1 MTELLKTREKE
12 LFLNSAERKPHFGIR
27 KLTIGAAS
35 VLLSTT
41 LFMGAKTNVAKADTI
56 DDSSNNDP
64 NITDTQNGL
73 NKEAEQ
79 DVASTQST
87 QNASSI
93 ATTESS
99 TQASNNPQQANA
111 SQQTVPQSNAQQVN
125 VSQQTNSQQPAV
137 QSQTNNAQ
145 QTTQIS
151 ASDVTYNTPAA
162 TQAQNTPAV
171 ANEQSDNNQVAS
183 AQNNVQNN
191 VSENSV
197 NQVPYAQNNE
207 QANNDTQYNQNIEQE
222 QSSAETITPINNNYQ
237 ATINYHDNDVNAI
250 NSPESQTASINNQQN
265 TIKLAQDLSNYNV
278 QIPDNNIQLNN
289 NILTVLNPD
298 VTKNITLDLTHKHD
312 IESITKSVT
321 RTIQFKGPK
330 NLVLPKTK
338 VDSLQFN
345 GTKDTDL
352 VTGQSNVTYEKT
364 TKHFTDVKIP
374 QIPGYTAKITTVRGV
389 DVTAQSQNLMYTIT
403 YVKNTIKNAITPT
416 NDDSNHKSVTDKVNN
431 DTKSN
436 NITKINFD
444 PTTYLRSQLFT
455 PRTSSQLSALPT
467 SMASKLSLFETNL
480 AAMDDDDDGDDSDY
494 TDDNDSSGDN
504 SGYTDDDDDD
514 DDDLNTW
521 DTGDNEYNSSYD
533 DDDDDDESDNNY
545 NDFNTNNQYI
555 DHNYMTSNSG
565 NKVNPNAPSG
575 PEVYGSNDNV
585 DGPGGTVAIGKQI
598 KWEHLTPTNPI
609 EQKTG
614 TNWINFLA
622 KRVNR
627 HIQFYYLPDDS
638 DDISKATKV
647 PNAYHDD
654 IATFTRD
661 AFVNPETNKP
671 YIFTSWDHS
680 KQLVTFNQIDL
691 NKDFVNVFK
700 ANDYAPKFMTV
711 NGKKVNFNDS
721 IISQVVKPNSPDLTV
736 NIYLKKGQAKANIEI
751 RNASRDNTVMET
763 HTLTGAPGAQ
773 IQFDSQTSLDKYK
786 KFGYDE
792 ISNDLDVGATYP
804 THMNQTITHYITIQD
819 GHKRVTATD
828 QDPYPK
834 NPSPNGTKKT
844 MPKLTKTIERH
855 IIYVV
860 DGNDPNK
867 PQAPK
872 DVIQKVQYHRSADID
887 LVTGRLLQND
897 EAGNIVESGGTESKP
912 TPWET
917 DNGNNIMDAV
927 ETPTLTGYQAGK
939 EIVPQYAVNEDPNSD
954 KDQIMKIIVHYSPIK
969 ETKTIQRQVIPVDE
983 NNTPIADGYIPKDQ
997 TITLTK
1003 EGNNDYKPGKF
1014 PGIPKSQLPV
1024 VNGYHAVEDVPEDPN
1039 ALTSKN
1045 VNAKYKPNGAIIP
1058 VDDKGNEI
1066 PKVAHPR
1073 FKTNSNDPT
1082 KVDPSTPPTI
1092 AGYHTTQT
1100 VVNPDP
1106 NDPSN
1111 DVKVKYLPDETK
1123 GQVTRVINYV
1133 KDDGSIAAE
1142 PYPETADVTRDASG
1156 KVTTPGYF
1164 QERHSPVIEGYYV
1177 DPSDATV
1184 PGQRATQNENV
1195 TVHYHRNGR
1204 IIPVD
1209 ENHNP
1214 ISNNRPYFNTNHS
1227 DPTKTDPHDVPDLSN
1242 ENYQPKD
1249 GISQVQPDP
1258 SNPGKDVEV
1267 VYIKTAK
1274 DATVTRTIHY
1284 VYSNGQKAKPD
1295 DHQQV
1300 NVVEDQFGT
1309 VTTSGTY
1316 EAMPVK
1322 VINGYIAD
1330 KASIPSDTADS
1341 NKEVTV
1347 TYSKI
1352 GNIVPVDTDDNK
1364 IPGAN
1369 TIPLEN
1375 DPNDPTKAKDTP
1387 VPNVP
1392 NYIPTK
1398 TTATPDPN
1406 DPTADVDVP
1415 YNKAEHTGTVQRIIH
1430 YQDENHNTL
1439 RPDDTQSVNVKM
1451 DTNDNIITDP
1461 YPGDF
1466 ASKQAPVI
1474 TGYITNNS
1482 EIPSSE
1488 ANKNKE
1494 YTVIYHKIGNI
1505 IPIDS
1510 KTNEPI
1516 PGIDPK
1522 PLENDPNDPTKA
1534 KDTPVPDVSNY
1545 TPTTPT
1551 ATPNP
1556 NDPTADVKVPY
1567 TQNKHDAQ
1575 VTRTIHFIDING
1587 NKVHDDVQ
1595 QHVTIQKDHLGN
1607 VITPGTYNKYDQIPV
1622 ITGKIADKSSIP
1634 SDVADQDKDVTVTYR
1649 PIGNMI
1655 PVDQNGNPIPGIDPK
1670 PLENNPNDPTK
1681 AKDTPV
1687 PDVPNYTPTTPTAT
1701 PNPDDPTA
1709 DVKVPYT
1716 QNEHDT
1722 QVTRTIH
1729 FLDINGNKVHDDV
1742 NQTVTVKADSNGH
1755 ITKPGTYDEYDQIPV
1770 ITGKIA
1776 DKSSIPSDT
1785 ADQNKDVTVTYK
1797 AIGNMIPVDQN
1808 GNPIPGIDPKPLEN
1822 DPNDPTKA
1830 KDTPV
1835 PDVPNYTPTTPTATP
1850 DPDDPTADVKVPY
1863 TQNEHDTQVT
1873 RTIHFLDINGNKV
1886 HDDVNQTV
1894 TVKADSNGHIT
1905 KPGTYDEYDQ
1915 IPVITGKIADKS
1927 SIPSD
1932 TADQNKDVTVTY
1944 KAIGNMIPVDQNGN
1958 PIPGIDPKPLE
1969 NDPNDPTKAK
1979 DTPVPDVPNYT
1990 PTTPTATPDPDD
2002 PTADVKVPYTQNEHD
2017 TQVTRTIHFL
2027 DINGNKVH
2035 DDVNQTVTV
2044 KADSN
2049 GHITKPGTYD
2059 EYDQIP
2065 VITGKIADKSSI
2077 PSDTADQNK
2086 DVTVTYKAIG
2096 NMIPVDQNGNP
2107 IPGISK
2113 TPYTNDPNDPTKVTT
2128 NETVPNVPGYIPDK
2142 PTVTPTNPT
2151 TDTNVTYH
2159 KASDPVEIHFKFIDQ
2174 DNNNQEIPNSMITE
2188 TGENG
2193 DKHKYSPNN
2202 DIQNLINK
2210 GYELVSKDTSYDPNG
2225 TYSDNE
2231 KGHTYTYTFKH
2242 HISNVTDGTTKTITQ
2257 TVTYNVPDGVQKPS
2271 DNTQTL
2277 TFTRKGTKDDV
2288 TNKVTYTNWTPDTQ
2302 STTNVHTP
2310 VINGYIADK
2319 GDVTPNAYT
2328 PQDNSKTITVT
2339 YKKIGNIVPIDKDGN
2354 PIPGAP
2360 KVPYKNDPNDAS
2372 KIIITNVPSI
2382 PGYKPSVP
2390 SVNPKD
2396 PTKDT
2401 NVNYEPIVQTKT
2413 ITRTINYVMPGGK
2426 QAHEPT
2432 KQTITIKKVGNG
2444 PWEPGTYDSVVPPV
2458 IKGYTSNIGKVP
2470 SDKSTEDKTYTV
2482 TYKKVGNIIPR
2493 DQNGNP
2499 IPGAKS
2505 IPYQN
2510 DPNDPSK
2517 VLPTKVP
2524 TIKDY
2529 TPSVEIV
2536 DPKDPNKDTIVTYK
2550 KNDNGL
2556 AKITGKDTNY
2566 QLPKQT
2572 PTKVSANKDNYQLPA
2587 QKADHIKARETN
2599 YQMPAQKATHIS
2611 AQPVS
2616 KHLASAPVKKPAMPS
2631 KPAPAVESLPQTGN
2645 KNNNYNLAGIGMLLA
2660 GITALGATD
2669 KNKHLAKAISN
2680 KHNQHKSNAN
2690 RSNYVQM
2697 YQNYDNNKHNL
2708 TNNINNANNG
2718 SNNRVTLNNTT
2729 NSNNKLNTA
2738 VLSDQNNSVKNHNL
2752 SNTNNSNSS
2761 LYSSSNNKA
2770 HTLPQTGNN
2779 STDELLAGLGMLA
2792 TSLSSLAV
2800 INPKRKHA

>member
-73 NKEAEQ
+73 NEEAEQ

-93 ATTESS
+93 ATTETSTPNQS
-99 TQASNNPQQANA
+99 TQASNSSQQA
-111 SQQTVPQSNAQQVN
+111 N
-125 VSQQTNSQQPAV
+125 VSQQTVQQSNVQQSNAQQPAV

-151 ASDVTYNTPAA
+151 VSDINYNAPAT
-162 TQAQNTPAV
+162 TQAQGTPAV
-171 ANEQSDNNQVAS
+171 ANEQSDNNQVLS
-183 AQNNVQNN
+183 EQNNAQND
-191 VSENSV
+191 VSGNSV
-197 NQVPYAQNNE
+197 NQVPYTQNNE
-207 QANNDTQYNQNIEQE
+207 QVNNDTQYHQNIEQE

-250 NSPESQTASINNQQN
+250 NSPESQIASINNQQN

-278 QIPDNNIQLNN
+278 KIPDNNVQLNN
-289 NILTVLNPD
+289 NILTVLNPE

-338 VDSLQFN
+338 VDSLQFS

-352 VTGQSNVTYEKT
+352 VTGQSNVAYEKT
-364 TKHFTDVKIP
+364 TKHFKDVKIP

-467 SMASKLSLFETNL
+467 NMASKLSLFETNL
-480 AAMDDDDDGDDSDY
+480 AAMDDDDGDDTSDTSDYTDDDDNDSDY

-504 SGYTDDDDDD
+504 SGYTDDNDD

-751 RNASRDNTVMET
+751 RNRSRDNTVMET

-773 IQFDSQTSLDKYK
+773 IQFDSKTSLDKYK

-819 GHKRVTATD
+819 GHKKVTATD

-917 DNGNNIMDAV
+917 DNGNNIMEAV

-983 NNTPIADGYIPKDQ
+983 NDTPIADGYIPKDQ

-1045 VNAKYKPNGAIIP
+1045 INAKYKPNGAIIP

-1066 PKVAHPR
+1066 PNVAHPR

-1092 AGYHTTQT
+1092 AGYHTAQT
-1100 VVNPDP
+1100 IVNPDP

-1133 KDDGSIAAE
+1133 KDDGSIAYK
-1142 PYPETADVTRDASG
+1142 PYTETADVTRDASG

-1164 QERHSPVIEGYYV
+1164 RERHSPVIEGYYV

-1258 SNPGKDVEV
+1258 SNPGKDIEV

-1300 NVVEDQFGT
+1300 NVVEDQFGI
-1309 VTTSGTY
+1309 VTKSGTY

-1352 GNIVPVDTDDNK
+1352 GNIVPVDTDGNK

-1451 DTNDNIITDP
+1451 DTNNNIITDP

-1488 ANKNKE
+1488 ANKDKE

-1551 ATPNP
+1551 ATPDP

-1567 TQNKHDAQ
+1567 TQNNHDAQ

-1595 QHVTIQKDHLGN
+1595 QHVTIQKDQLGN
-1607 VITPGTYNKYDQIPV
+1607 VITPGTYNEYDQIPV
-1622 ITGKIADKSSIP
+1622 INGKIADKSSIP

-1670 PLENNPNDPTK
+1670 PLENDPNDPTK

-1729 FLDINGNKVHDDV
+1729 FIDINGNKVHDDV
-1742 NQTVTVKADSNGH
+1742 NQTVTVKADSNGN

-1776 DKSSIPSDT
+1776 DKSTIPSDT
-1785 ADQNKDVTVTYK
+1785 ADQNKDVTVAYK

-1808 GNPIPGIDPKPLEN
+1808 GNPIPGINPTPLEN

-1835 PDVPNYTPTTPTATP
+1835 PDVPNYTPTTPTVTP
-1850 DPDDPTADVKVPY
+1850 NPNDPTADVKVPY
-1863 TQNEHDTQVT
+1863 TQNEHNAQVT
-1873 RTIHFLDINGNKV
+1873 RTIHFIGPNGQSLQN
-1886 HDDVNQTV
+1886 DQLQTV
-1894 TVKADSNGHIT
+1894 TVTEDSNGNVT
-1905 KPGTYDEYDQ
+1905 KPGIYDSYNV
-1915 IPVITGKIADKS
+1915 PVINGYIADKAT
-1927 SIPSD
+1927 IPSD
-1932 TADQNKDVTVTY
+1932 TADKNKEVTVNY
-1944 KAIGNMIPVDQNGN
+1944 KTIGNFVPVD
-1958 PIPGIDPKPLE
+1958 K
-1969 NDPNDPTKAK
+1969 
-1979 DTPVPDVPNYT
+1979 
-1990 PTTPTATPDPDD
+1990 
-2002 PTADVKVPYTQNEHD
+2002 
-2017 TQVTRTIHFL
+2017 
-2027 DINGNKVH
+2027 
-2035 DDVNQTVTV
+2035 
-2044 KADSN
+2044 
-2049 GHITKPGTYD
+2049 
-2059 EYDQIP
+2059 
-2065 VITGKIADKSSI
+2065 
-2077 PSDTADQNK
+2077 
-2086 DVTVTYKAIG
+2086 
-2096 NMIPVDQNGNP
+2096 NGNP

-2113 TPYTNDPNDPTKVTT
+2113 TPYTNDPNDPTKVTP
-2128 NETVPNVPGYIPDK
+2128 NETVPNVPGYVPDK

-2174 DNNNQEIPNSMITE
+2174 DNNNQEIPNSMVTE

-2210 GYELVSKDTSYDPNG
+2210 GYELVSKDSSYDPNG
-2225 TYSDNE
+2225 TYNDSE

-2242 HISNVTDGTTKTITQ
+2242 HISDITDGTTKTITQ

-2328 PQDNSKTITVT
+2328 SQDNSKTITVT
-2339 YKKIGNIVPIDKDGN
+2339 YKKIGNIVPTDNDGN

-2382 PGYKPSVP
+2382 PGYKPSIP

-2470 SDKSTEDKTYTV
+2470 SEKSTEDKTYTV
-2482 TYKKVGNIIPR
+2482 TYKKVGSIIPR

-2587 QKADHIKARETN
+2587 QKADHIKARATN

-2616 KHLASAPVKKPAMPS
+2616 KHLASAPVEKPSMPS
-2631 KPAPAVESLPQTGN
+2631 KPTPAAKSLPQTGN

-2660 GITALGATD
+2660 GITALGATN
-2669 KNKHLAKAISN
+2669 KNKHLAKAIGN

-2690 RSNYVQM
+2690 SGNYVQM
-2697 YQNYDNNKHNL
+2697 YQAHDNVKYNL
-2708 TNNINNANNG
+2708 NNSTNHLNNG
-2718 SNNRVTLNNTT
+2718 SNNRATLNNST

-2779 STDELLAGLGMLA
+2779 STDELLVGLGMLA